1 MLITD
6 SLSLLLLLLVSL
18 MFLHSRADWVV
29 MSQYVSA
36 GLSLSERTWNRLDEM
51 ADRWDDRESGV
62 VGRSQVARE
71 AIPVG
76 LDAIKLTDSYSSRPL
91 TRRERQGRVRQ
102 AIHDFEADA
111 TDAEDI
117 LVDRLAEV
125 ADVDPVALEAA
136 LLDLQRE

>member
-1 MLITD
+1 M
-6 SLSLLLLLLVSL
+6 
-18 MFLHSRADWVV
+18 SR
-29 MSQYVSA
+29 YVSA
-36 GLSLSERTWNRLDEM
+36 GLSLSERTWDRLDEM
-51 ADRWDDRESGV
+51 ADRWDGRESGV

-102 AIHDFEADA
+102 ALHDFESGA

-117 LVDRLAEV
+117 LIDRLAEV
-125 ADVDPVALEAA
+125 AGIDPVALEAA
-136 LLDLQRE
+136 LLDLKQE

>member
-1 MLITD
+1 M
-6 SLSLLLLLLVSL
+6 
-18 MFLHSRADWVV
+18 SR
-29 MSQYVSA
+29 YVSA
-36 GLSLSERTWNRLDEM
+36 GLSLSERTWDRLDEM
-51 ADRWDDRESGV
+51 ADRWDGRESGV

-102 AIHDFEADA
+102 ALHDFESDA

-117 LVDRLAEV
+117 LIDRLAEV
-125 ADVDPVALEAA
+125 AGVDPVGLEAA
-136 LLDLQRE
+136 LLELKQE